1 MDLGS
6 PYFVLLSIGLALG
19 CHWVLRW
26 GPKIGVK
33 RLALVDVC
41 IAAVVGGILGGRIL
55 HVLAE
60 PLPGHAL
67 SSGELARL
75 EQKLPGLD
83 PAGRALVEEALR
95 HPPVAAPWS
104 FVAATEPGPLRDAMV
119 AELRRDPHGVPALL
133 WYRAHPSY
141 VLQFWRGGLAYIGG
155 LGLAFVLCVLVA
167 KRHGAKIRDVADA
180 TAPGIALGLIFGRI
194 GCFLGGCCY
203 GQTCEPAWWATPPGW
218 YGYPVGGVPRYPTAL
233 LSALNAFA
241 LFWALRWLYQRRA
254 FRGEVFLAL
263 LVLYAPGRYLIEA
276 LRADPRGGAGGLST
290 SQLGVLLTGGPAL
303 LLWVALRVRGRE
315 PLPPLS
321 EGEVAGDEGEGDAEP
336 SEDSEAPSA

>member
-1 MDLGS
+1 
-6 PYFVLLSIGLALG
+6 
-19 CHWVLRW
+19 
-26 GPKIGVK
+26 
-33 RLALVDVC
+33 
-41 IAAVVGGILGGRIL
+41 
-55 HVLAE
+55 
-60 PLPGHAL
+60 
-67 SSGELARL
+67 
-75 EQKLPGLD
+75 
-83 PAGRALVEEALR
+83 
-95 HPPVAAPWS
+95 
-104 FVAATEPGPLRDAMV
+104 LRDAMV

-167 KRHGAKIRDVADA
+167 KRHGARIRDVADA

-203 GQTCEPAWWATPPGW
+203 GQTCEPAWWATQPGW
-218 YGYPVGGVPRYPTAL
+218 YGHPVGGVPRYPTAL
-233 LSALNAFA
+233 MSALNAWL

-303 LLWVALRVRGRE
+303 LLWVALRLRARE
-315 PLPPLS
+315 PLPPLRDEGQADEGQAS
-321 EGEVAGDEGEGDAEP
+321 EGQASEGQASGVEP
-336 SEDSEAPSA
+336 DPEPPTSPEPPAPGAP